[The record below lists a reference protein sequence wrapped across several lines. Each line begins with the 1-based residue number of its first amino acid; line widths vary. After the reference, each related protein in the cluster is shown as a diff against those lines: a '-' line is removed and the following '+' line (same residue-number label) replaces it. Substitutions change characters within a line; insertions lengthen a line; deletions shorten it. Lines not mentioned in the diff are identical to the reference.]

1 MFVVIRAQTAKA
13 YARELFEV
21 LKLLKRTRDMSV
33 NEVKLV
39 VSIDDPRGK
48 RWTQSALSTEEPK
61 PSANEN
67 ELKPGAC
74 TADL

>member
-1 MFVVIRAQTAKA
+1 MLARQYGLKLWRISTRTHGHTHTHTHTHLQTAKL

-39 VSIDDPRGK
+39 ISIDDPRGK
-48 RWTQSALSTEEPK
+48 VRWL
-61 PSANEN
+61 
-67 ELKPGAC
+67 
-74 TADL
+74 

>member
-1 MFVVIRAQTAKA
+1 LQTAKA

-48 RWTQSALSTEEPK
+48 VCVG
-61 PSANEN
+61 
-67 ELKPGAC
+67 GAG
-74 TADL
+74 TVRYG